1 MQYKNR
7 YTDKV
12 KQNAYMNACDCLYF
26 GFGKI
31 FWNDCGCNDDSV
43 WDQAMRDMGCIY
55 SNLRKRCCV
64 FTEYENRKTILL
76 YFTMLQ
82 R

>member
-1 MQYKNR
+1 MGNLMKKHRKHWRTGIMKYKNR
-7 YTDKV
+7 YTDKA

-43 WDQAMRDMGCIY
+43 WDQAMRDMKD
-55 SNLRKRCCV
+55 L
-64 FTEYENRKTILL
+64 
-76 YFTMLQ
+76 
-82 R
+82 